1 MIDNNMTI
9 ETITHVVSIIIL
21 EYFLEVAII
30 TTYIV
35 DII

>member
-9 ETITHVVSIIIL
+9 ETIIHVVSIIIL
-21 EYFLEVAII
+21 EHFLEVAIM